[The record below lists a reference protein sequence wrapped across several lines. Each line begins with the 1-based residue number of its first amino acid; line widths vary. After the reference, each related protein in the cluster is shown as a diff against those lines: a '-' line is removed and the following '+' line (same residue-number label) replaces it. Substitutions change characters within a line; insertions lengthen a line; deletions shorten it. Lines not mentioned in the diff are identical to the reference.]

1 MRYVHHTKFIYFG
14 FYIAFNSL
22 SALHGSPATCSPSDD
37 DVERP
42 NSSMITR
49 DDDVA
54 LLRMCCISRI
64 STMKLDA
71 WVSAG

>member
-1 MRYVHHTKFIYFG
+1 
-14 FYIAFNSL
+14 
-22 SALHGSPATCSPSDD
+22 LHGSPATCSPSDD